1 MNLDRVIAVR
11 NDKTVYRDGDLCVKV
26 FRENYSKADV
36 LNEALNQ
43 ARIEETGLP
52 IPRILEVTM
61 TGGCWAIVSE
71 YVAGKTVSRL
81 IAERPEEKDALLS
94 ELALLQTRVNAASCP
109 LLTRYRDK
117 LRRKIEQ
124 ADLPATARFA
134 LHVRLEGMPVKN
146 RVCHGDFCPSNV
158 IIRENGEPCI
168 LDWSHATQGDP
179 AADAATAY
187 LHFAVN
193 GGEEDARAYLAHYC
207 AASGIP
213 EAEVRRWMPIAAAG
227 VSARADARWK
237 ARLLSLAEGGEGE
250 TEAAEE
256 AKETKETKEEGEA
269 K

>member
-26 FRENYSKADV
+26 FRENYLKADV

-81 IAERPEEKDALLS
+81 LSERPEEKDALLAR
-94 ELALLQTRVNAASCP
+94 LAALQTQVNAASCP
-109 LLTRYRDK
+109 LLTRYKDK
-117 LRRKIEQ
+117 LRRQIAQ
-124 ADLPATARFA
+124 ADLVATARFG
-134 LHVRLEGMPVKN
+134 LHVRLESMPLKN

-179 AADAATAY
+179 AADAACAY

-193 GGEEDARAYLAHYC
+193 GSEEDGRAYLSHYC
-207 AASGIP
+207 AASGID
-213 EAEVRRWMPIAAAG
+213 EAEVRRWIPIAAVG
-227 VSARADARWK
+227 VSAHADARGK
-237 ARLLSLAEGGEGE
+237 AYLLSRAGS
-250 TEAAEE
+250 EE
-256 AKETKETKEEGEA
+256 NEEETKEEGEA